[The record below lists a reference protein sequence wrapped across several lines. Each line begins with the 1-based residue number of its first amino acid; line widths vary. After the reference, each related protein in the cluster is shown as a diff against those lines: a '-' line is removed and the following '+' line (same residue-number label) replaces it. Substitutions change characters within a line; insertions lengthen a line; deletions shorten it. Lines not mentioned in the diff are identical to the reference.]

1 MLKKDYMA
9 GLEGWARWMLPRRE
23 AEEVIAD
30 YREIAGDPEL
40 SRGLARPRDAVR
52 PLADKKA
59 YRAWLAAF
67 AAMAACLL
75 IPGVSPLPGGPY
87 PVWFSLFN
95 SDGSLIPGVP
105 MYLYFMAVGI
115 ATAMIWFRPRPEEP
129 KAPLPRA
136 VSVILAAELVLL
148 AAVWWMSWQIALYPD
163 GVFTDQA
170 FWLPV
175 LVYVGPLTYA
185 SHILA
190 ILLGWSSIPLTVL
203 GIAALVK
210 ARTRDRRWRAVY
222 VLSLAVLMLAFAVLA
237 LLTSMDVS
245 SEPDTWWIPTC
256 QRCIEITAIGLL
268 GTGASLC

>member
-1 MLKKDYMA
+1 MKKDYMA

-30 YREIAGDPEL
+30 YRELAGDPEL
-40 SRGLARPRDAVR
+40 SQGLARPRDAVR

-75 IPGVSPLPGGPY
+75 IPAASSLFGGLY
-87 PVWFSLFN
+87 PVWFNLFHT
-95 SDGSLIPGVP
+95 DIPGFT
-105 MYLYFMAVGI
+105 LCRFFLI
-115 ATAMIWFRPRPEEP
+115 AGTSVSLIWFRPRPEDP

-136 VSVILAAELVLL
+136 VPVILAAELVLL
-148 AAVWWMSWQIALYPD
+148 AAVWWTYWQLALYPG

-190 ILLGWSSIPLTVL
+190 ILLEWSSIPLTVL

>member
-1 MLKKDYMA
+1 MKKDYMA

-30 YREIAGDPEL
+30 YRELAGDPEL

-59 YRAWLAAF
+59 YRAWLAVF
-67 AAMAACLL
+67 VVMAACLL

-163 GVFTDQA
+163 SVFTDQA

-222 VLSLAVLMLAFAVLA
+222 VMGLTLMMMAFCVLSAF
-237 LLTSMDVS
+237 TSMDWNAAWALPLPS
-245 SEPDTWWIPTC
+245 SV
-256 QRCIEITAIGLL
+256 EITAIGLL

>member
-9 GLEGWARWMLPRRE
+9 GLESWARWMLPRRE

-105 MYLYFMAVGI
+105 MYL
-115 ATAMIWFRPRPEEP
+115 
-129 KAPLPRA
+129 
-136 VSVILAAELVLL
+136 
-148 AAVWWMSWQIALYPD
+148 
-163 GVFTDQA
+163 
-170 FWLPV
+170 
-175 LVYVGPLTYA
+175 
-185 SHILA
+185 
-190 ILLGWSSIPLTVL
+190 
-203 GIAALVK
+203 
-210 ARTRDRRWRAVY
+210 
-222 VLSLAVLMLAFAVLA
+222 
-237 LLTSMDVS
+237 
-245 SEPDTWWIPTC
+245 
-256 QRCIEITAIGLL
+256 
-268 GTGASLC
+268 

>member
-1 MLKKDYMA
+1 MKKDYMA

-30 YREIAGDPEL
+30 YRELAGDPEL
-40 SRGLARPRDAVR
+40 SQGLARPRAAVR

-67 AAMAACLL
+67 TAMAACLL
-75 IPGVSPLPGGPY
+75 IPAASSLFGGLH
-87 PVWFSLFN
+87 PVWFNLFHT
-95 SDGSLIPGVP
+95 DIPGFT
-105 MYLYFMAVGI
+105 LCRFFLI
-115 ATAMIWFRPRPEEP
+115 AGTSVSLIWFRPRLEDP

-136 VSVILAAELVLL
+136 VPVILAAELVLL

-163 GVFTDQA
+163 GVFADQA

-175 LVYVGPLTYA
+175 LVYVGPLTYT

-190 ILLGWSSIPLTVL
+190 ILLEWSSIPLTVL

-222 VLSLAVLMLAFAVLA
+222 VMGLTLMMMAFCVLSAF
-237 LLTSMDVS
+237 TSMDWTAAWALPLPS
-245 SEPDTWWIPTC
+245 SV
-256 QRCIEITAIGLL
+256 EITAIGLL